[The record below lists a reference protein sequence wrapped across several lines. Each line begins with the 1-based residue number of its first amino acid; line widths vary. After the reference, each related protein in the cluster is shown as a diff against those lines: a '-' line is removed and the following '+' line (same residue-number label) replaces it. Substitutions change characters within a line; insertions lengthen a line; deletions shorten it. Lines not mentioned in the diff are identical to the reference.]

1 MRWPPHKWSRKRSH
15 KRNSNYTGGQEKEAE
30 HEVMPMQDTEIEVM
44 IEDGNTEEKREQI
57 LAVMIFSED

>member
-1 MRWPPHKWSRKRSH
+1 
-15 KRNSNYTGGQEKEAE
+15 
-30 HEVMPMQDTEIEVM
+30 MPMLDTEIEVM